1 MIKKFNMLFIPYTP
15 LSSLKQYKQTHP
27 NQAPPVQPVPALT
40 STHDQRQSHATKGTH
55 TTNAQSK
62 NTPTQC
68 KKTKAQTEAQPIF
81 SGGYPK

>member
-1 MIKKFNMLFIPYTP
+1 MIKKFNMLFIPYP
-15 LSSLKQYKQTHP
+15 SPPLKQYKQTHP

-40 STHDQRQSHATKGTH
+40 STQDQRQTLDTTETQPKAT
-55 TTNAQSK
+55 QSK
-62 NTPTQC
+62 KRPTQC